1 MSASRSPIPSR
12 SIDRP
17 AVTTNNERTSQPA
30 PSAARSVGPWR
41 ARLGVVVP
49 SVNTV
54 VEPWFGS
61 VCPEGVGV
69 FASRMLLDN
78 ALSPESIV
86 RMDREEG
93 MHAVKQLA
101 SCRPHAVAYCCT
113 ASSIV
118 QGLEYDLHLQDEV
131 AAGSGVPATTATQAI
146 LAALKVLGA
155 GRIVATSPYAKEIDD
170 AEHAFFESAGVRV
183 ASSACL
189 GIRDAFELASPT
201 PAQIAALVR
210 RAWSPGADAI
220 LITCLNLWSHTVVD
234 ELEAEFGVPVVTST
248 QATLWRLLRIAG
260 IDDRVPGYGRLLAAH

>member
-1 MSASRSPIPSR
+1 M
-12 SIDRP
+12 P
-17 AVTTNNERTSQPA
+17 ASQPNTL
-30 PSAARSVGPWR
+30 R

-54 VEPWFGS
+54 VEPWFSRACPAGVS
-61 VCPEGVGV
+61 VH
-69 FASRMLLDN
+69 ASRMLLDN

-93 MHAVKQLA
+93 MHAVRQLA
-101 SCRPHAVAYCCT
+101 SCRPQAVAYCCT

-118 QGLEYDLHLQDEV
+118 QGLEYDRHLQDEV

-146 LAALKVLGA
+146 LAALQVLGA
-155 GRIVATSPYAKEIDD
+155 GSIVATSPYAKEIDD

-183 ASSACL
+183 VSSGCL

-201 PAQIAALVR
+201 REQILSLVR
-210 RAWSPGADAI
+210 GAWKPGADAV
-220 LITCLNLWSHTVVD
+220 LITCLNLWSHVVVD
-234 ELEAEFGVPVVTST
+234 ELEAELGVPVVTST

-260 IDDRVPGYGRLLAAH
+260 IDDPVTGYGRLLARH